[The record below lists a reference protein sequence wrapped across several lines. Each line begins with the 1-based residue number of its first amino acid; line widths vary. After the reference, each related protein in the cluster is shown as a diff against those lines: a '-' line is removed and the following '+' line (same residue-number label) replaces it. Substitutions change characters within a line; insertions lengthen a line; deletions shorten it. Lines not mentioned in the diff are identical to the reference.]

1 MRSEYDG
8 VKFYAKDD
16 RSVGVEL
23 QKAEPILASF
33 DASKDYNDVNELLE
47 LFNIQK
53 LIETGIALPSW
64 SETTYQ
70 KYADLVGQFSALIGR
85 YFQNIDDSSFV
96 QTLESVDIDY
106 QDDFWELFVKFK
118 VYKNISAEMMGSYL
132 NKPET
137 TLCNLL
143 VYKELVAHYDKEF
156 AEVLRTSDQT
166 APILI
171 SKYLKRNKSAFYLPK
186 SLKADEYE
194 VVFFQYIHSKNA
206 ISGDLQLLYKSQSMA
221 ECPISDKLRLA
232 AKRAFEKFWQ
242 DHFMN
247 AVNCEYEVSI
257 SVEQQ
262 NVLKKYDGQGTS
274 SHISYDIGWLE
285 ESLDYILILY
295 NFRYV
300 FEMIDKQGRSN
311 LVSIKEKITIF
322 ESMFSV
328 DGIKFYRY
336 GSVFNMMD
344 ELSKMQMDFY
354 YKFLLAHEIY
364 LEDIFKWYF
373 EKYLPDEFGIIGFN
387 INTSLST
394 ATYIEKCRNLASEM
408 DGILKQF
415 RMFVHD
421 GSIDRELFEMSSE
434 HIVLDKIPS
443 LIENKYAYAITGE
456 IEKEMLLL
464 FSDQTIW
471 KSQKSEKEKTMTL
484 FQLLSN
490 EKMQAGSFTA
500 RHAAHIEWLAQRGS
514 IEITDSGTVKL
525 VMSRAA
531 ILKDLFEHDVLCVYY
546 CNSELPQIKDMVNSG
561 DLKVKSTLFSQPE
574 ADYLDYILNKSKFS
588 NGLDLRNKY
597 IHSTYPK
604 NETEQQSDYLQLLKL
619 MVLVISKMNDEFCLW
634 KDNKEETSPI
644 SDLKTQQD

>member
-64 SETTYQ
+64 SETTYK

-118 VYKNISAEMMGSYL
+118 VYKNISAETMSSYL
-132 NKPET
+132 NNPET
-137 TLCNLL
+137 MLYNLL

-171 SKYLKRNKSAFYLPK
+171 SKYLKRSKSVFYLPK

-194 VVFFQYIHSKNA
+194 AVFFQYIHSKNA

-247 AVNCEYEVSI
+247 AVNCKYEVSI

-285 ESLDYILILY
+285 ESLDYILIL
-295 NFRYV
+295 
-300 FEMIDKQGRSN
+300 I
-311 LVSIKEKITIF
+311 
-322 ESMFSV
+322 
-328 DGIKFYRY
+328 
-336 GSVFNMMD
+336 
-344 ELSKMQMDFY
+344 
-354 YKFLLAHEIY
+354 
-364 LEDIFKWYF
+364 
-373 EKYLPDEFGIIGFN
+373 
-387 INTSLST
+387 
-394 ATYIEKCRNLASEM
+394 
-408 DGILKQF
+408 
-415 RMFVHD
+415 
-421 GSIDRELFEMSSE
+421 
-434 HIVLDKIPS
+434 
-443 LIENKYAYAITGE
+443 
-456 IEKEMLLL
+456 
-464 FSDQTIW
+464 
-471 KSQKSEKEKTMTL
+471 
-484 FQLLSN
+484 
-490 EKMQAGSFTA
+490 
-500 RHAAHIEWLAQRGS
+500 
-514 IEITDSGTVKL
+514 
-525 VMSRAA
+525 
-531 ILKDLFEHDVLCVYY
+531 
-546 CNSELPQIKDMVNSG
+546 
-561 DLKVKSTLFSQPE
+561 
-574 ADYLDYILNKSKFS
+574 
-588 NGLDLRNKY
+588 
-597 IHSTYPK
+597 
-604 NETEQQSDYLQLLKL
+604 
-619 MVLVISKMNDEFCLW
+619 
-634 KDNKEETSPI
+634 
-644 SDLKTQQD
+644 

>member
-1 MRSEYDG
+1 
-8 VKFYAKDD
+8 
-16 RSVGVEL
+16 
-23 QKAEPILASF
+23 
-33 DASKDYNDVNELLE
+33 
-47 LFNIQK
+47 
-53 LIETGIALPSW
+53 
-64 SETTYQ
+64 
-70 KYADLVGQFSALIGR
+70 
-85 YFQNIDDSSFV
+85 
-96 QTLESVDIDY
+96 
-106 QDDFWELFVKFK
+106 
-118 VYKNISAEMMGSYL
+118 
-132 NKPET
+132 
-137 TLCNLL
+137 
-143 VYKELVAHYDKEF
+143 
-156 AEVLRTSDQT
+156 
-166 APILI
+166 
-171 SKYLKRNKSAFYLPK
+171 
-186 SLKADEYE
+186 
-194 VVFFQYIHSKNA
+194 
-206 ISGDLQLLYKSQSMA
+206 MA

-471 KSQKSEKEKTMTL
+471 KSQKSEKEKPMTL

>member
-64 SETTYQ
+64 SETTYK

-394 ATYIEKCRNLASEM
+394 ATYIEKCRNLVSEM

-443 LIENKYAYAITGE
+443 LIENKYAYAITDE
-456 IEKEMLLL
+456 IEKEMFLL
-464 FSDQTIW
+464 FSNQTIW
-471 KSQKSEKEKTMTL
+471 ESQKSEKEKHMTL
-484 FQLLSN
+484 FQLLSSK
-490 EKMQAGSFTA
+490 KMQVGSFTA
-500 RHAAHIEWLAQRGS
+500 RHAAYIEWLAQRGS
-514 IEITDSGTVKL
+514 IEITDSGTIKL
-525 VMSRAA
+525 VMPRAA

>member
-1 MRSEYDG
+1 MCSEYDG
-8 VKFYAKDD
+8 VKFYSKDD
-16 RSVGVEL
+16 RSVGLEL

-53 LIETGIALPSW
+53 LIETGIAMPSW
-64 SETTYQ
+64 SETTYK
-70 KYADLVGQFSALIGR
+70 KYADLAGQFSALIGR

-118 VYKNISAEMMGSYL
+118 AYKNISAEIMGSYL

-137 TLCNLL
+137 MLYNLL
-143 VYKELVAHYDKEF
+143 VYKELVAYYDKEF

-171 SKYLKRNKSAFYLPK
+171 SKYLKRSKSAFYLPK

-206 ISGDLQLLYKSQSMA
+206 ISGDLQLLYKSQSMT

-242 DHFMN
+242 EHFMN
-247 AVNCEYEVSI
+247 AVNCGYEVSI

-262 NVLKKYDGQGTS
+262 NVLKNYDGQGTS
-274 SHISYDIGWLE
+274 FHNSCDIGWLE

-443 LIENKYAYAITGE
+443 LIENKYAYAITDE
-456 IEKEMLLL
+456 IEKEMFLL
-464 FSDQTIW
+464 FSNQTIW
-471 KSQKSEKEKTMTL
+471 ESQKSEKEKHMTL
-484 FQLLSN
+484 FQLLSSK
-490 EKMQAGSFTA
+490 KMQVGSFTA
-500 RHAAHIEWLAQRGS
+500 RHAAYIEWLAQRGS
-514 IEITDSGTVKL
+514 IEITDSGTIKL
-525 VMSRAA
+525 VMPRAA

-634 KDNKEETSPI
+634 KDNKEESSPI